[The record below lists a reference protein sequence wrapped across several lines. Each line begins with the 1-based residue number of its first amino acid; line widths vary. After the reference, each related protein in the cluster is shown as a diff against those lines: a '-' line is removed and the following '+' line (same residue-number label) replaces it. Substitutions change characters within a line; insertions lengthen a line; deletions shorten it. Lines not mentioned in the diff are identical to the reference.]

1 MPPILRCKERGKGG
15 GRQRDVHRRIDV
27 CIDAS
32 MDKCIDV
39 CNVLDGI
46 RHLYH
51 RHLRGPKVLGR
62 EWVAYSI
69 FFPFLSIKACYC
81 ATMVDLMQQAR
92 R

>member
-1 MPPILRCKERGKGG
+1 M
-15 GRQRDVHRRIDV
+15 HRRIDV

-51 RHLRGPKVLGR
+51 RHLRGPKVLGFYVTENGLLIQYFCHFCPSR
-62 EWVAYSI
+62 HAIAPQRW
-69 FFPFLSIKACYC
+69 
-81 ATMVDLMQQAR
+81 T
-92 R
+92 